1 MIGPDERYFSHHS
14 SLFTDYCIPKVSNSR
29 RDFHSGNSSTYDT
42 KATSSVK
49 SNIFFY
55 KKFFGYFWDN
65 PKGQGPKG
73 FASGPE
79 VKHAFLEL
87 QGIFL
92 T

>member
-1 MIGPDERYFSHHS
+1 LGQTKDISLTTLAYLPIFVYLEYPIQEEIYTPETAQPMI
-14 SLFTDYCIPKVSNSR
+14 K
-29 RDFHSGNSSTYDT
+29 
-42 KATSSVK
+42 KATSTVK
-49 SNIFFY
+49 SNMFLTKSFLAIF
-55 KKFFGYFWDN
+55 GDN
-65 PKGQGPKG
+65 PKRHGPKG